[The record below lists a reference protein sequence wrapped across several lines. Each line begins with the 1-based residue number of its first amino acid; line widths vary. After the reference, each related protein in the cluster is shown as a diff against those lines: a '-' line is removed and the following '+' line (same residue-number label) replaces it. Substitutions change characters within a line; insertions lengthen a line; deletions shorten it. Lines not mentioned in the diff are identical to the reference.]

1 MAKAKSKKLRILW
14 GSEQPTRPTG
24 YGTVTREICKRL
36 VERGHEVFIIGWDYN
51 GEDFK
56 HEEGWTLVHAG
67 ISGYGA
73 ERLSGDHSPT
83 VLEYHLARL
92 QPDLYLTLNDPFY
105 IGSSVVSTNKMNV
118 PYVAY
123 MPIDGYPISYAW
135 KDVLKMLH
143 TPLWMANF
151 GKSVFSD
158 FVNEYSSAG
167 NADKTLRDAML
178 DRYRGNEGDILLHG
192 VETSVFAPISE
203 KKKEETKQMWGISHW
218 DYIFCS
224 VGRNTNRKQ
233 IPRLLEAFRKFL
245 DEVDDP
251 DSVGLL
257 LHCGDASDTMGMGG
271 WDLPLTLNQMGLT
284 KNVRFTDK
292 GNNPLMGLSREEL
305 ALVYGISDVHVL
317 ATGGEG
323 FGVPSAEAMSCGI
336 PIILPDNS
344 TGSELTGGI
353 LPEGKSYVEA
363 NRGWLVKCITSICG
377 GKWSVNMGLVDV
389 DALKSAMIESY
400 ENEDLRKELGR
411 NARDFA
417 IENLDWEIIVDQTEK
432 ILSKAANT
440 KHPLGKHSTMGMR
453 R

>member
-1 MAKAKSKKLRILW
+1 MAKEKSKKLRILW

-83 VLEYHLARL
+83 VLEYHMARL
-92 QPDLYLTLNDPFY
+92 KPDLYFTLNDPFY
-105 IGSSVVSTNKMNV
+105 IGSSVVSTNKMNI

-151 GKSVFSD
+151 GKSVFTD

-167 NADKTLRDAML
+167 NADKTLRDAVL
-178 DRYRGNEGDILLHG
+178 DRYRGNEGDVLLHG

-203 KKKEETKQMWGISHW
+203 KKKEETKEMWGISHW

-271 WDLPLTLNQMGLT
+271 WDLPLTLNQMRLT

-305 ALVYGISDVHVL
+305 ALVYGVSDVHVL

-377 GKWSVNMGLVDV
+377 GKWSVNMGLVDT
-389 DALKSAMIESY
+389 DALKSAMMESY
-400 ENEDLRKELGR
+400 KNEDLREELGR